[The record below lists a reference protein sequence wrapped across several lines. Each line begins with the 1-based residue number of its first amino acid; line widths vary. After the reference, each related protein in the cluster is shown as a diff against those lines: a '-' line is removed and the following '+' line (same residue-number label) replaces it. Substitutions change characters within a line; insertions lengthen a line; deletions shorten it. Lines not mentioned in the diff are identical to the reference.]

1 MIEAVVA
8 FLLAVL
14 ILAVFTAPAWAIK
27 LGAFGGLAF
36 AIYTGILVTEWI
48 VGKVRSAP

>member
-1 MIEAVVA
+1 MFEAVIA

-14 ILAVFTAPAWAIK
+14 ITVVFSGPAWAIK

-36 AIYTGILVTEWI
+36 ALYVLILVIEWLI
-48 VGKVRSAP
+48 AKFK